1 MSHSL
6 GRQDV
11 TELKSRSKIPAN
23 SLIIHV
29 NNPATFI
36 LQLKVLKLS
45 LSSSTAGG
53 LSSFSDT
60 CLKAVRQIPF
70 LLNEK

>member
-1 MSHSL
+1 MSLSL
-6 GRQDV
+6 GRKDV
-11 TELKSRSKIPAN
+11 PELKSRSKIPAN
-23 SLIIHV
+23 SLIHV

-45 LSSSTAGG
+45 LSYSTAVG